1 VPAISPIDR
10 GECAK
15 RWCWSF
21 TGCLPTGFSCDPSTA
36 DTLDIKTHGNVFAA
50 MAFLQGA
57 SLAEID
63 WSKLDIHDQ
72 AYPVIITLRVQKR

>member
-1 VPAISPIDR
+1 
-10 GECAK
+10 
-15 RWCWSF
+15 
-21 TGCLPTGFSCDPSTA
+21 
-36 DTLDIKTHGNVFAA
+36 

>member
-1 VPAISPIDR
+1 VLNDGAGPSQGVYPPAFQRP
-10 GECAK
+10 
-15 RWCWSF
+15 F
-21 TGCLPTGFSCDPSTA
+21 TA
-36 DTLDIKTHGNVFAA
+36 DTLDSNTHGNVFAA

-63 WSKLDIHDQ
+63 RSKLDIHDQ